1 VALGIATKPV
11 EKRSTIGLPLYIV
24 AAVVLIGG
32 GLAYY
37 YFEKTGGPP
46 PEIPLTTEARQYLPN
61 LKLADVDMKA
71 NESYA
76 GQVVVEITGK
86 ISNSGDKNL
95 ESVEI
100 YCVFADSYGQLV
112 LKKRVPIVS
121 ARMGGLK
128 PGETKSFR
136 LPFDELPDSWSHAM
150 PHLVIAGIKFS

>member
-24 AAVVLIGG
+24 AAVALIGG
-32 GLAYY
+32 GLAYH

-86 ISNSGDKNL
+86 I
-95 ESVEI
+95 
-100 YCVFADSYGQLV
+100 SYGQLV